1 MIKLFARYINLMLIT
16 IFVLILL
23 SFFLPFMF
31 PGDLLTNISGIVP
44 ESIEQREALEKAF
57 KLDQSLFQQ
66 FNFYLNNLLD
76 GNWGVSTV
84 SGLNLYEEITFAFP
98 ATLELVFYALLV
110 ATFIGIPIGFIS
122 GLKHHNPADFSV
134 VTFSIVGYSFPVFW
148 IALLFITIFCLQL
161 EWLPISGRIDLLYEV
176 EYQTGFVLI
185 DIMLSDL
192 ANAKQAYADAFRHLL
207 LPSLSVGI
215 VTTALFIRFTRRSIM
230 DVMEKPY
237 IIAAKSRG
245 FTQAQIF
252 FKHGLKNALLPILP
266 ILALQMSTL
275 ITNAMVVETIF
286 SWPGIGNWLIQAI
299 YQQDYPAIRMG
310 MLIVALFVLTLT
322 ITIEF
327 IVRAIDPTKDV
338 SKSATV

>member
-1 MIKLFARYINLMLIT
+1 MIKLLARYLNLMIIT
-16 IFVLILL
+16 IFVLLVL
-23 SFFLPFMF
+23 SFFLPFWF
-31 PGDLLTNISGIVP
+31 PGDLLTNVSGIVP
-44 ESIEQREALEKAF
+44 ESQEQRMALEQAF

-66 FNFYLNNLLD
+66 FLLYIGNLLD
-76 GNWGVSTV
+76 GNWGVSSV
-84 SGLNLYEEITFAFP
+84 STLNLYDEILLAVP

-110 ATFIGIPIGFIS
+110 ATFIGIPVGFLS
-122 GLKHHNPADFSV
+122 GLKHHNPMDFSV

-148 IALLFITIFCLQL
+148 LALIFITVFCLQL

-176 EYQTGFVLI
+176 EHVTGFVLI

-192 ANAKQAYADAFRHLL
+192 SNTKEAYADAFRHLL
-207 LPSLSVGI
+207 LPTVSVSI
-215 VTTALFIRFTRRSIM
+215 ITIALFIRFTRRSIM
-230 DVMEKPY
+230 DVMEKGY

-245 FTQAQIF
+245 FTQWQIF
-252 FKHGLKNALLPILP
+252 IKHGFKNALLPILP

-310 MLIVALFVLTLT
+310 MLIVALFVMTLT

-327 IVRAIDPTKDV
+327 VTRAIDHNKDMTE
-338 SKSATV
+338 SATI

>member
-1 MIKLFARYINLMLIT
+1 MIKLFARYLNLMVLT
-16 IFVLILL
+16 IFILTVF
-23 SFFLPFMF
+23 SFFLPYMF
-31 PGDLLTNISGIVP
+31 PGDLLTNISGIIP
-44 ESIEQREALEKAF
+44 QSQEQRAALEKAF
-57 KLDQSLFQQ
+57 QLDQSIFKQ
-66 FNFYLNNLLD
+66 FSLYVQNILD

-84 SGLNLYEEITFAFP
+84 SKLSLYEEITFALP

-110 ATFIGIPIGFIS
+110 ATFVGIPIGFLS
-122 GLKHHNPADFSV
+122 GLRHHNPIDFSV

-148 IALLFITIFCLQL
+148 LALVFITLFCLQL

-176 EYQTGFVLI
+176 EHKTGFVLI
-185 DIMLSDL
+185 DIMLSNLSNTKD
-192 ANAKQAYADAFRHLL
+192 AYADALRHLL
-207 LPSLSVGI
+207 LPTLSVSI

-230 DVMEKPY
+230 DVMEKGY
-237 IIAAKSRG
+237 IVAAKSRG
-245 FTQAQIF
+245 FTQGQIF
-252 FKHGLKNALLPILP
+252 FKHGFKNALLPILP

-310 MLIVALFVLTLT
+310 MLIVALFVMTLT

-327 IVRAIDPTKDV
+327 ITRAIDPTKDITNN
-338 SKSATV
+338 ATV

>member
-1 MIKLFARYINLMLIT
+1 MIKLFARYLNLMIIT
-16 IFVLILL
+16 IFVLLVL
-23 SFFLPFMF
+23 SFFLPFWF
-31 PGDLLTNISGIVP
+31 PGDLLTNVSGIVP
-44 ESIEQREALEKAF
+44 ESQEQRMALEQAF

-66 FNFYLNNLLD
+66 FLLYISNLLD
-76 GNWGVSTV
+76 GNWGVSSV
-84 SGLNLYEEITFAFP
+84 STLNLYDEIMLAVP

-110 ATFIGIPIGFIS
+110 ATFIGIPIGFLS
-122 GLKHHNPADFSV
+122 GLKHHNPMDFSV

-148 IALLFITIFCLQL
+148 LALIFITVFCLQL

-176 EYQTGFVLI
+176 KHVTGFVLI

-192 ANAKQAYADAFRHLL
+192 SNTKEAYADAFRHLL
-207 LPSLSVGI
+207 LPTISVSI
-215 VTTALFIRFTRRSIM
+215 ITIALFIRFTRRSIM
-230 DVMEKPY
+230 DVMEKGY

-245 FTQAQIF
+245 FTQWQIF
-252 FKHGLKNALLPILP
+252 IKHGFKNALLPILP

-310 MLIVALFVLTLT
+310 MLIVALFVMTLT

-327 IVRAIDPTKDV
+327 VTRAIDHNKDMTE
-338 SKSATV
+338 SATI

>member
-1 MIKLFARYINLMLIT
+1 MIKLFSRYINLMVIT

-23 SFFLPFMF
+23 SFLLPFLF
-31 PGDLLTNISGIVP
+31 PGNLLTNISGIVP
-44 ESIEQREALEKAF
+44 ESEEQRLALEQAF
-57 KLDQSLFQQ
+57 KLDQNLFHQ
-66 FNFYLNNLLD
+66 FVLYVQNLMS
-76 GNWGVSTV
+76 GNWGVS
-84 SGLNLYEEITFAFP
+84 SASNLNLYDEITFAFP

-110 ATFIGIPIGFIS
+110 ATFIGIPVGFLS
-122 GLKHHNPADFSV
+122 GLKHHNPMDFSV
-134 VTFSIVGYSFPVFW
+134 VSFSIVGYSFPVFW
-148 IALLFITIFCLQL
+148 IALIFITLFCLQL

-176 EYQTGFVLI
+176 KHQTGFVFI

-192 ANAKQAYADAFRHLL
+192 SNAKDAYADAFRHLL
-207 LPSLSVGI
+207 LPTISIAI

-230 DVMEKPY
+230 DVMEKGY

-245 FTQAQIF
+245 FTQRQIF
-252 FKHGLKNALLPILP
+252 FKHGFKNALLPILP

-322 ITIEF
+322 FTIEF
-327 IVRAIDPTKDV
+327 ITRAIDPTKDATQ
-338 SKSATV
+338 SAAV